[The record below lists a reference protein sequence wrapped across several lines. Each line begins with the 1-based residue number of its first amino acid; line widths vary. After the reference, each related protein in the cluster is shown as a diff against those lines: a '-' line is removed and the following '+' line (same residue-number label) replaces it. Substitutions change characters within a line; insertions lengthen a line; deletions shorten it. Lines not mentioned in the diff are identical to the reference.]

1 LVVGLQAN
9 EGLLRSQ
16 DRGAGKASG
25 TLQGGSQEMSLL
37 NQAAVQKEALE
48 TAKRYKK
55 DVTQISQDWK
65 DDLEQAVR
73 MMIFRKVMAHRKG
86 KTLKP

>member
-1 LVVGLQAN
+1 
-9 EGLLRSQ
+9 
-16 DRGAGKASG
+16 
-25 TLQGGSQEMSLL
+25 MSLL

-55 DVTQISQDWK
+55 DVTQVSQDWK

-86 KTLKP
+86 KTLKPK